1 MFETIKNYKK
11 ALFTIFFI
19 GMIVHFTCY
28 STGEIGNPD
37 TVLTGMVYTAGKW
50 EISLGRWGLLADHL
64 RQGIVSNVL
73 NSIIS
78 ILITSFAMIIL
89 ACFFEIKSK
98 TEVVLIGAVFVTAPA
113 YSAVLTYYYC
123 SDLYAVSIFLFLF
136 SAYIIKK
143 CKGYYSYAAGVVCFV
158 LATSIYQAYI
168 GITVSLLRADLFL
181 KLLQKETDWKKY
193 FAILVKY
200 ILFIFV
206 SAFSY
211 YAANKIILKLKHI
224 PISSYGGADK
234 IGIPYLVN
242 NIPKSFIGAYQEFY
256 EYFMGNKFMELYCWY
271 APLISILLLMI
282 LCGTLLLCISRYHFS
297 VWKLFMSGVIVACFP
312 IGVNLIRLI
321 APDRKISLLMAVPM
335 AVVIPI
341 CLCIFIKIS
350 DRMKMGW
357 VRIIGMFLSV
367 YFIFVYSY
375 IDNASYMNRKIM
387 YNRNCNIAER
397 ILDRI
402 EPLYESTVSKK
413 VMFVGNIN
421 DNSYYKREDAIKAYA
436 HEVGKW
442 GITWDNYAGVKIGL
456 ERIYDTF
463 FGIKLDICTDEEY
476 IKIIQKDVFAEMGI
490 FPETTS
496 IRVIDDIIV
505 VRLSEHFYLPE
516 L

>member
-1 MFETIKNYKK
+1 
-11 ALFTIFFI
+11 
-19 GMIVHFTCY
+19 
-28 STGEIGNPD
+28 
-37 TVLTGMVYTAGKW
+37 
-50 EISLGRWGLLADHL
+50 
-64 RQGIVSNVL
+64 
-73 NSIIS
+73 
-78 ILITSFAMIIL
+78 
-89 ACFFEIKSK
+89 
-98 TEVVLIGAVFVTAPA
+98 
-113 YSAVLTYYYC
+113 
-123 SDLYAVSIFLFLF
+123 
-136 SAYIIKK
+136 
-143 CKGYYSYAAGVVCFV
+143 
-158 LATSIYQAYI
+158 
-168 GITVSLLRADLFL
+168 
-181 KLLQKETDWKKY
+181 
-193 FAILVKY
+193 
-200 ILFIFV
+200 
-206 SAFSY
+206 
-211 YAANKIILKLKHI
+211 
-224 PISSYGGADK
+224 
-234 IGIPYLVN
+234 
-242 NIPKSFIGAYQEFY
+242 
-256 EYFMGNKFMELYCWY
+256 
-271 APLISILLLMI
+271 
-282 LCGTLLLCISRYHFS
+282 
-297 VWKLFMSGVIVACFP
+297 
-312 IGVNLIRLI
+312 
-321 APDRKISLLMAVPM
+321 MAVPM